1 MTINNTVQ
9 SPRNQGH
16 SLAAIEG
23 IYRNEVCAMTA
34 SEALCIAPAQAAD
47 AALIVALVRELAAYE
62 RLLDDVL
69 ITPGDVHRDLF
80 GPRAFAEAVIARVG
94 DEPVGFALWFHN
106 YSTFAGRPGLYLEDL
121 FVRPAYRGRG
131 YGEALLRHLA
141 RIAVD
146 RGCARFEWSVL
157 DWNEPALAFYRKL
170 GAVPMDEWTVQRVSG
185 DALRALASGDELA
198 GVRK

>member
-1 MTINNTVQ
+1 MI
-9 SPRNQGH
+9 
-16 SLAAIEG
+16 
-23 IYRNEVCAMTA
+23 A
-34 SEALCIAPAQAAD
+34 SEPFRIEPAQPAD
-47 AALIVALVRELAAYE
+47 AALIVALVRELAEYE
-62 RLLDDVL
+62 RLLQDVRITTDDVR
-69 ITPGDVHRDLF
+69 RDLF

-121 FVRPAYRGRG
+121 FVRPAFRGRG
-131 YGEALLRHLA
+131 YGEALLRYLA
-141 RIAVD
+141 RVTVE

-185 DALRALASGDELA
+185 TALRRLA
-198 GVRK
+198 GEEAGT

>member
-1 MTINNTVQ
+1 
-9 SPRNQGH
+9 
-16 SLAAIEG
+16 
-23 IYRNEVCAMTA
+23 MTA
-34 SEALCIAPAQAAD
+34 SEAFRIEPAQPAD

-62 RLLDDVL
+62 RLLDDVRL
-69 ITPGDVHRDLF
+69 TPQDLHRDLF
-80 GPRAFAEAVIARVG
+80 GPRAFAEAVVARVG

-106 YSTFAGRPGLYLEDL
+106 YSTFEGRPGLYLEDL
-121 FVRPAYRGRG
+121 FVRPAFRGCG

-141 RIAVD
+141 RVAVE

-185 DALRALASGDELA
+185 VALHALAAGDEP
-198 GVRK
+198 GGFSR